1 MGELTFRTS
10 ECGIDIPVTWL
21 NGVHLDMALH
31 RENHIFVY
39 ITDRATGEEM
49 NYS

>member
-1 MGELTFRTS
+1 MGEVIFRSS

-21 NGVHLDMALH
+21 DGGHLDMALH
-31 RENHIFVY
+31 RENCIFIY

-49 NYS
+49 NYP